1 MNKKADIE
9 ITKSILLEGL
19 KIFNNMT
26 PLQMCDQIE
35 FVIKSM
41 KVLSENSIHDAII
54 CLQKIKNL
62 LLGIPSNP
70 PTKKEANSLI
80 SVCEMHINATIKDK
94 KVINAYKII
103 FDYIKY
109 FIVQKKIY

>member
-1 MNKKADIE
+1 MNKIENIE
-9 ITKSILLEGL
+9 ITKSILIEGL

-35 FVIKSM
+35 IAIKAM
-41 KVLSENSIHDAII
+41 KVLSENSIHDAIT

-80 SVCEMHINATIKDK
+80 SVCEIYIKTTKDN
-94 KVINAYKII
+94 KVTDAYKII
-103 FDYIKY
+103 IDYAKY
-109 FIVQKKIY
+109 IISQRYSFK

>member
-1 MNKKADIE
+1 MNKKEDIE
-9 ITKSILLEGL
+9 ITKSILIEGL

-26 PLQMCDQIE
+26 PLQMCEQIE
-35 FVIKSM
+35 FVIKAM
-41 KVLSENSIHDAII
+41 KVLSENSIHDAIT

-80 SVCEMHINATIKDK
+80 SACELHINTIKDK
-94 KVINAYKII
+94 KVADAYKII
-103 FDYIKY
+103 IDYAKY
-109 FIVQKKIY
+109 LISQRYNFR